1 MAYDRIDW
9 HSGGKFPDDLPEENG
24 GIHIGMFLA
33 WLLNQGMASDFHRT
47 DSPGELRRLANR
59 EMTGLEFLIDACDG
73 KLWEDDL
80 NDQGNAFT
88 VDYYDAKSTF
98 ARQHGNFLQDY
109 CDVFNRHAAAQGFE
123 YPSVYHVQNTWEK
136 FDQLKPILDQ
146 RFSQWQA
153 WSADPVNRQCDPKA
167 QFLHACQEVGKFLA
181 PHGFK
186 PNKAGTV
193 WKKVA
198 ADKDTVFEVSF
209 ESERYNSRGDV
220 RMTVGL
226 SIASKALKKWLA
238 QWGGAA
244 GYEGCIVFGG
254 LLRPE
259 KAASAIVW
267 QVAGLTAR
275 SSIEEMCQ
283 LLAERCLP
291 LFSLFADRPQAL
303 EHLASHG
310 GGFPAL
316 CDSTPVPLSFL
327 LCFGTQEQAQR
338 FFTGY
343 VASRPS
349 PWRRNI
355 FQTYTR
361 LQAGEVWESSAY
373 SNERDIKLAFQSGLT
388 LPPKS

>member
-238 QWGGAA
+238 QRGGAA

>member
-1 MAYDRIDW
+1 MGYDRIDW

-47 DSPGELRRLANR
+47 DSPRELRRLANR

-98 ARQHGNFLQDY
+98 ARQHGSFLQDY

-373 SNERDIKLAFQSGLT
+373 SNERDIRLAFQSGLT

>member
-1 MAYDRIDW
+1 MI
-9 HSGGKFPDDLPEENG
+9 
-24 GIHIGMFLA
+24 
-33 WLLNQGMASDFHRT
+33 
-47 DSPGELRRLANR
+47 
-59 EMTGLEFLIDACDG
+59 
-73 KLWEDDL
+73 
-80 NDQGNAFT
+80 
-88 VDYYDAKSTF
+88 F
-98 ARQHGNFLQDY
+98 AQ
-109 CDVFNRHAAAQGFE
+109 QGFE

-373 SNERDIKLAFQSGLT
+373 SNERDIRLAFQSGLT

>member
-47 DSPGELRRLANR
+47 DSPRELRRLANR

-98 ARQHGNFLQDY
+98 ARQHGSFLQDY

-238 QWGGAA
+238 QRGGAA

>member
-1 MAYDRIDW
+1 MGYDRIDW

-98 ARQHGNFLQDY
+98 ARQHGSFLQDY

>member
-9 HSGGKFPDDLPEENG
+9 HSGGKYPDDLPEEHG

-33 WLLNQGMASDFHRT
+33 WLVHQDMASNFHRT
-47 DSPGELRRLANR
+47 DSAGELRRLLSR
-59 EMTGLEFLIDACDG
+59 EITGLQFLIDACDG
-73 KLWEDDL
+73 KLWEEDL
-80 NDQGNAFT
+80 NDQGNAFA
-88 VDYYDAKSTF
+88 VDYYDAKSAF
-98 ARQHGNFLQDY
+98 ARQHGSFLQDY
-109 CDVFNRHAAAQGFE
+109 CDVFNRHAAAHGFE
-123 YPSVYHVQNTWEK
+123 YPSVYHVENTWEK

-146 RFSQWQA
+146 RYSQWQA
-153 WSADPVNRQCDPKA
+153 WSADPVNRHGDPKA

-209 ESERYNSRGDV
+209 EPERYNSRSDV
-220 RMTVGL
+220 RMKVDL

-238 QWGGAA
+238 EKGGGA
-244 GYEGCIVFGG
+244 GYDGAVLFGG
-254 LLRPE
+254 LLRSE
-259 KAASAIVW
+259 KDASAMIW
-267 QVAGLTAR
+267 QVAGSTAR
-275 SSIEEMCQ
+275 SSIEQMCH
-283 LLAERCLP
+283 LLAERALP
-291 LFSLFADRPQAL
+291 LFSLFADRPRAL

-310 GGFPAL
+310 GGFPAI
-316 CDSTPVPLSFL
+316 CDPSSTPLSFL

-343 VASRPS
+343 FSSRPS

-355 FQTYTR
+355 IQTFTR
-361 LQAGEVWESSAY
+361 LQAGEVWASSAY
-373 SNERDIKLAFQSGLT
+373 SNESDIKLAFQSGLM
-388 LPPKS
+388 LPQKS

>member
-9 HSGGKFPDDLPEENG
+9 HSGGKYPDDLPEENG

-33 WLLNQGMASDFHRT
+33 WLVHQDMAGDFHRT
-47 DSPGELRRLANR
+47 DSAEELRRLATR
-59 EMTGLEFLIDACDG
+59 EMTGLQFLLDACDG
-73 KLWEDDL
+73 KLWEEDL

-88 VDYYDAKSTF
+88 VDYYDKKSAF
-98 ARQHGNFLQDY
+98 AQQHGSFLQDY
-109 CDVFNRHAAAQGFE
+109 CDVFNRHAAAHGFE
-123 YPSVYHVQNTWEK
+123 YPSVYHVENTWEK
-136 FDQLKPILDQ
+136 FDLLKPILDQ
-146 RFSQWQA
+146 RYSQWQA
-153 WSADPVNRQCDPKA
+153 WSADPANRQRDSKT

-193 WKKVA
+193 WKKMA

-209 ESERYNSRGDV
+209 EPERYNSRSDV

-238 QWGGAA
+238 EKGGGA
-244 GYEGCIVFGG
+244 GYDGSILFGG

-259 KAASAIVW
+259 KNASAMIW

-275 SSIEEMCQ
+275 SSIEQMCQ
-283 LLAERCLP
+283 LLAERALP
-291 LFSLFADRPQAL
+291 LFSLFADRPRAL

-310 GGFPAL
+310 GGFPAM
-316 CDSTPVPLSFL
+316 CDPSSTPLSFL

-338 FFTGY
+338 FFAGY

-355 FQTYTR
+355 IQTFTR

-373 SNERDIKLAFQSGLT
+373 SNERDIKLAFQSGLM
-388 LPPKS
+388 LPQKS

>member
-98 ARQHGNFLQDY
+98 ARQHGSFLQDY

-373 SNERDIKLAFQSGLT
+373 SNERDIRLAFQSGLT

>member
-9 HSGGKFPDDLPEENG
+9 HSGGKYPDDLPEENG

-33 WLLNQGMASDFHRT
+33 WLLNEGMASDFHRT
-47 DSPGELRRLANR
+47 DSPDELRRLASR
-59 EMTGLEFLIDACDG
+59 EMTGLQFLIEACDG

-88 VDYYDAKSTF
+88 VDYYDKKSPF
-98 ARQHGNFLQDY
+98 AQQHGSFLQDY
-109 CDVFNRHAAAQGFE
+109 CDVFNRHAAAHGFE
-123 YPSVYHVQNTWEK
+123 YASVYHVQDTWEK
-136 FDQLKPILDQ
+136 FDQLKPMLDQ
-146 RFSQWQA
+146 RYSQWQA
-153 WSADPVNRQCDPKA
+153 WSADPANRQRDPKA
-167 QFLHACQEVGKFLA
+167 QFLHACQEVGNFLA

-193 WKKVA
+193 WKKMA

-209 ESERYNSRGDV
+209 ESKRYNSRSDV
-220 RMTVGL
+220 RMKVDL

-238 QWGGAA
+238 QRGTGAA
-244 GYEGCIVFGG
+244 CDGYVLLGG

-259 KAASAIVW
+259 KNASAIIW
-267 QVAGLTAR
+267 QVADLTAR

-283 LLAERCLP
+283 FLTERALP
-291 LFSLFADRPQAL
+291 LFSLFADRPRAL

-310 GGFPAL
+310 GGFPAI
-316 CDSTPVPLSFL
+316 CDPTSAPLAFL

-355 FQTYTR
+355 IETYTK

-373 SNERDIKLAFQSGLT
+373 LHEKDIKLAFQSGLT
-388 LPPKS
+388 LPQKS

>member
-238 QWGGAA
+238 QRGGAA

-291 LFSLFADRPQAL
+291 LFSLFSDRPRAL

>member
-73 KLWEDDL
+73 ELWEDDL

-98 ARQHGNFLQDY
+98 ARQHGSFLQDY

-238 QWGGAA
+238 QRGGAA

-373 SNERDIKLAFQSGLT
+373 SNERDIRLAFQSGLT